1 MGEKIV
7 WKKSY
12 FSKRIFERS
21 CNLPSKI
28 VHPLPPSETTDRSI
42 LLATHLRNEGYF
54 CFVSR
59 LRSWREEGQSVL
71 KARLWFCFNFK
82 RARAK
87 ARKCVRGRIGARK
100 FSRSLKYIVL
110 WSHLLLP
117 FFLSFFFYYYYS
129 IVCCVQ
135 VSVPFDGMETRKNRL
150 EEIYGVLFLLEGS
163 GIFWIFQ
170 FLENNE
176 PLIETMDFSFRFKRE
191 AKD

>member
-1 MGEKIV
+1 M
-7 WKKSY
+7 KKN
-12 FSKRIFERS
+12 RIFRNEYS
-21 CNLPSKI
+21 NALVTYPLKSSI
-28 VHPLPPSETTDRSI
+28 LFLPPKQRIDRSY
-42 LLATHLRNEGYF
+42 LLHIWGTRDTFAL
-54 CFVSR
+54 S
-59 LRSWREEGQSVL
+59 LASDLREEGQSVL

-87 ARKCVRGRIGARK
+87 ARKCVRGRIGARE
-100 FSRSLKYIVL
+100 FSRPLKYIVL